1 MSAATRDGTRTGGA
15 RVLDVAIVGAGVVGA
30 CAALALAR
38 AGLRVAIVETVPPP
52 AWDAA
57 SPDLRVYAVAPD
69 ASALL
74 DQLGAWQSIASARAL
89 PYRAMHVWDATGGG
103 SLDFDADRLGR
114 PWLGHIVEHGL
125 LVDRLWAALA
135 QEPAVRR
142 IFPARAELL
151 QQDDD
156 GVTLVLDD
164 GQSLRARLLVGA
176 DGAASRV
183 AALAGLESDERDYG
197 QRGLVAYVRTGRPHE
212 AACWQRF
219 LADGPIAF
227 LPCVDGRSSIVWSL
241 PEAEAQR
248 LLATSEADFGAELS
262 RALDRR
268 LGGCTLDSPRVAFP
282 LRRKLARGMLHG
294 RIALVGDA
302 AHVVHPLAGQGVNL
316 GLRDVAALAA
326 SASASLASGRE
337 PLSPM
342 RLARWARTRESENSV
357 ATHAFEAIHDL
368 YSSQAPLPGLLR
380 GPLLGIA
387 GALPPLTRMLWRR
400 AAGL

>member
-1 MSAATRDGTRTGGA
+1 MSAATRESARTASA
-15 RVLDVAIVGAGVVGA
+15 RLLDVVIVGAGVVGA

-38 AGLRVAIVETVPPP
+38 AGLRVAIVEAAVPPT
-52 AWDAA
+52 WDAA
-57 SPDLRVYAVAPD
+57 APDLRVYAIAPD
-69 ASALL
+69 ASAFL
-74 DQLGAWQSIASARAL
+74 DRLGTWDAIARARAL
-89 PYRAMHVWDATGGG
+89 PYRAMHVWDALGAGA
-103 SLDFDADRLGR
+103 LDFDADRLGR
-114 PWLGHIVEHGL
+114 PWLGHIVEYGL

-135 QEPAVRR
+135 KEPGIRR
-142 IFPARAELL
+142 ICPASAE
-151 QQDDD
+151 
-156 GVTLVLDD
+156 TLVQDEEAATLGLDD
-164 GQSLRARLLVGA
+164 GQFLRARLLVGA

-183 AALAGLESDERDYG
+183 AALAGVGSDQRDYR
-197 QRGLVAYVRTGRPHE
+197 QRGLVAYVHTAKPHE
-212 AACWQRF
+212 DACWQRF
-219 LADGPIAF
+219 LPDGPLAF
-227 LPCVDGRSSIVWSL
+227 LPCVGARSSIVWSL
-241 PEAEAQR
+241 PEADAER
-248 LLATSEADFGAELS
+248 LLAVDDATFGAEVS

-268 LGGCTLDSPRVAFP
+268 LGECTLASPRAAFP

-326 SASASLASGRE
+326 SAAQSLAAGRE

-342 RLARWARTRESENSV
+342 RLARWARSRESENCI

-368 YSSQAPLPGLLR
+368 YSSQAALPGLLR

-387 GALPPLTRMLWRR
+387 GGLPPLTRILWRR